1 MDQGTLFLTILGM
14 WAVTFA
20 VKVGPIALL
29 ARRRLPPAV
38 IETIRPLP
46 IAILAALLV
55 PNVLMSEGALAIEPG
70 NYFIWGALVAFL
82 VHLAIRNLLS
92 TVLAGMAAVALL
104 RLVFGS

>member
-1 MDQGTLFLTILGM
+1 MDQGALLLTILGL
-14 WAVTFA
+14 WAASFGVE
-20 VKVGPIALL
+20 VGPIALL

-55 PNVLMSEGALAIEPG
+55 PNVLMPEGSLALEPG

-82 VHLAIRNLLS
+82 VHLASRNLLA
-92 TVLAGMAAVALL
+92 TVMAGMAAVALL
-104 RLVFGS
+104 RLVLGS